1 MSNNSMKSIFATAL
15 LGTLLWLAPTRAS
28 AAEIVDG
35 GVFFTADTLA
45 SANKS
50 ILELEQKS
58 GHTVRFETFAA
69 VPADKVETVSK
80 MDAKQRETF
89 FSSWVHDRA
98 EATQSRGIVVLMCR
112 QPSHLNVWVGKPI
125 QQAGF
130 GAAQAK
136 TVKEAMLTSFRA
148 KEYDKGL
155 TNAVSLLST
164 TFSGLKAPAS
174 KSATQT
180 PRDPKHAGQPT
191 PATVRHVPA
200 ASVPG
205 QHAPSHAHQAP
216 LHANPASAWPGI
228 ITVLM
233 LVVGGIF
240 AVSMIRRMF
249 GGGGHSQGGY
259 GAPGGGYGGGGYGGG
274 GGGGF
279 MNGLAGGIFG
289 AVAGNWL
296 YNQFSDHSASA
307 GEHHS
312 PGNSLDSSDSSN
324 GGGFDSGT
332 GSSDTGFSG
341 GTDFGGGDFG
351 SGDSG
356 GGGSD
361 FDGGGDF

>member
-1 MSNNSMKSIFATAL
+1 MPNNSMKSIFATAM

-35 GVFFTADTLA
+35 GGFFTADTLA
-45 SANKS
+45 SVNKS

-174 KSATQT
+174 KSASATQT
-180 PRDPKHAGQPT
+180 KHAGQPT
-191 PATVRHVPA
+191 PATARHVPA
-200 ASVPG
+200 ASVPV

-216 LHANPASAWPGI
+216 LHSNQASAWPGI

-240 AVSMIRRMF
+240 AVSMIGRMF

-259 GAPGGGYGGGGYGGG
+259 GAPGGGFG

-312 PGNSLDSSDSSN
+312 HGGSLDSSDSS
-324 GGGFDSGT
+324 GGSGFDSGS

-361 FDGGGDF
+361 FGGGGDF